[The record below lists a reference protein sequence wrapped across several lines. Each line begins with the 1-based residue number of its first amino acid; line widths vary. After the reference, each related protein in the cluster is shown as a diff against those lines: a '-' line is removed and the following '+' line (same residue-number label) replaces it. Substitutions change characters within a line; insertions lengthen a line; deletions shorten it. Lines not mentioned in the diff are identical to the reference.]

1 MSGAGMSPIR
11 QLAAASLVVTP
22 ERWQFE
28 TDNRPQIEKFW
39 KKARDENP
47 ALHNGEVYMLTHWSV
62 NADRLDGIVQPATYA
77 SFLYWR
83 DRGYPE
89 TGARN
94 CFGSSVLRSREGHI
108 LFGRMAPHTATAGLV
123 YPIGGSF
130 GDEDVR
136 DGMLHV
142 ETNIERELLEETGLT
157 PKDASRHEGYI
168 CVEEGPRISL
178 AAQFVFDCTSSE
190 LRRRIQS
197 HLDTSDDPELDEV
210 VIFRRRAFV
219 RHHRMPEFARML
231 VDHLLPQ

>member
-1 MSGAGMSPIR
+1 VTPIR
-11 QLAAASLVVTP
+11 QLAAASLVVVP
-22 ERWQFE
+22 ERWRFE
-28 TDNRPQIEKFW
+28 SDNRRQIEKFW
-39 KKARDENP
+39 DKARDDKP
-47 ALHNGEVYMLTHWSV
+47 ALHNGDVYMLTQWSLKG
-62 NADRLDGIVQPATYA
+62 NRLDGIVQPATYA

-83 DRGYPE
+83 ERGYPE

-94 CFGSSVLRSREGHI
+94 CFGSSILCSREGHI
-108 LFGRMAPHTATAGLV
+108 LFGRMAPHTATSGLV

-130 GDEDVR
+130 GEEDVS

-157 PKDASRHEGYI
+157 PKDARRQEGYI
-168 CVEEGPRISL
+168 CVEEGPRMSL
-178 AAQFVFDCTSSE
+178 AALFVFDSTSSE
-190 LRRRIQS
+190 LRQRIQYY
-197 HLDTSDDPELDEV
+197 LDMCDDPELDDV